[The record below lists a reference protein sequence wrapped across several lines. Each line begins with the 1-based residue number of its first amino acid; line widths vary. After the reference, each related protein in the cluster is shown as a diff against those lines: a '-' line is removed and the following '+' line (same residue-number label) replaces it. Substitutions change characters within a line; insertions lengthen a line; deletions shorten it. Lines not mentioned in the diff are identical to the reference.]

1 MNQLAKSGNQVEQ
14 CGRLALLMGVGL
26 GVLSGPT
33 MGIIIRHDVDPALH
47 LALGANP
54 AFDSVGEI
62 GFVNQTGGVA
72 GATGV
77 LIDPEWVLISAHR
90 VAQDP
95 GFDWAFRHNEVVHDI
110 SEIIYHPGYDGSATG
125 TTGSDLALVRLT
137 NPIEGAYIPTL
148 TTLGMAFGDE
158 VALVGFGGIGDGNG
172 NGRTFTTER
181 WAAMN
186 TWDQRENH
194 AEYYITDFDRPES
207 GALALEGSTTN
218 GDTGAGIFHFTN
230 GQWEL
235 AGLGSHVLDTNLSGM
250 FGDYGD
256 RARHTRLEVY
266 RPWIDS
272 IVPAPGGVGV
282 MGIFGL
288 VGCRRRRR
296 Q

>member
-1 MNQLAKSGNQVEQ
+1 MTQLAKNGNQVER
-14 CGRLALLMGVGL
+14 CGRLALLMGVSL

-62 GFVNQTGGVA
+62 GFVNQTGGFA

-77 LIDPEWVLISAHR
+77 LIHPEWVLISAHR

-95 GFDWAFRHNEVVHDI
+95 EFDWAFRHNDVVHDI

-125 TTGSDLALVRLT
+125 TTGADLALVRLT

-194 AEYYITDFDRPES
+194 AEYYITDFDRPEN

-230 GQWEL
+230 GRWEL
-235 AGLGSHVLDTNLSGM
+235 AVLDHM
-250 FGDYGD
+250 Y
-256 RARHTRLEVY
+256 
-266 RPWIDS
+266 S
-272 IVPAPGGVGV
+272 IR
-282 MGIFGL
+282 I
-288 VGCRRRRR
+288 
-296 Q
+296 